1 MDIKIVELRPMKFIG
16 LEYYG
21 ENKNNEISEMWGKF
35 MQVANSVPSRTNN
48 QNYYGVCFSNE
59 GDTHPIRYIAGL
71 EVTSLDKI
79 PEGMKGKSIDSGK
92 YAVFTHQ
99 GLLHNLKETYD
110 HIYGK
115 WIPEANL
122 TPVAG
127 LDGLDFELY
136 DDRFIPDSPDSE
148 FDIYVKIK

>member
-1 MDIKIVELRPMKFIG
+1 MDTKIVELGAMKFIG

-21 ENKNNEISEMWGKF
+21 ENKNNEIGEMWGRF
-35 MQVANSVPSRTNN
+35 MQVAKNVPSSIMNGKW
-48 QNYYGVCFSNE
+48 YGVCFSNE

-71 EVTSLDKI
+71 EVNSLDEI
-79 PEGMKGKSIDSGK
+79 PEGMKGKSIDAGK
-92 YAVFTHQ
+92 YAIFTHK
-99 GLLHNLKETYD
+99 GLLDNLKETYNN
-110 HIYGK
+110 IYGK

-122 TPVAG
+122 TPVEG

-136 DDRFIPDSPDSE
+136 DNRFSDGSPDSE